1 MRIGVFSDV
10 HANLEALT
18 TVLELFWKQ
27 DVRWLLC
34 CGDIVGYGPDPERC
48 IDLVR
53 ASRAKVV
60 AGNHDWAV
68 VGQIGV
74 GGFNPVAAQA
84 VNWTQSRL
92 DEHQLNYLRN
102 LPLTD
107 DVGPFHLVHSAP
119 SDPSAWEYI
128 LTLEEAAAEMGSFI
142 SDICFIGHSHIPM
155 AVERISG
162 RQARLVTE
170 NPFELRPDARYLI
183 NVGSVGQPRNGDPRA
198 CCLILDWDE
207 RKAEFHRLK
216 YDFTI
221 TQKKIAAAGLP
232 QFLAERLSSGI

>member
-1 MRIGVFSDV
+1 MRIGIFSDV
-10 HANLEALT
+10 HANLEALV
-18 TVLELFWKQ
+18 TVLELFRKEGVQ
-27 DVRWLLC
+27 WLLC

-48 IDLVR
+48 IELVR
-53 ASRAKVV
+53 TSRAKVV

-68 VGQIGV
+68 AGRIGI
-74 GGFNPVAAQA
+74 GSFNPVAARA
-84 VNWTQSRL
+84 VSWTRDRL
-92 DEHQLNYLRN
+92 DEQLLGYLSN

-107 DVGPFHLVHSAP
+107 DAGPFHFLHSAP
-119 SDPSAWEYI
+119 SAPSEWEYI
-128 LTLEEAAAEMGSFI
+128 VTLEEAVAEMGSFI
-142 SDICFIGHSHIPM
+142 TDICFIGHSHIPM

-162 RQARLVTE
+162 RQARIITE

-198 CCLILDWDE
+198 CCLIIDWDE
-207 RKAEFHRLK
+207 RKAVFHRLK

-232 QFLAERLSSGI
+232 AFLAERLATGT